1 MEDKDI
7 IDYLKTEPN
16 LTMDSARHV
25 TVALSAISC
34 KKGYWRLRANM
45 IYSLINSKF
54 WIMGLG
60 VTLPN
65 VFLLIANV

>member
-25 TVALSAISC
+25 TVVLSAISC

-45 IYSLINSKF
+45 
-54 WIMGLG
+54 
-60 VTLPN
+60 
-65 VFLLIANV
+65 